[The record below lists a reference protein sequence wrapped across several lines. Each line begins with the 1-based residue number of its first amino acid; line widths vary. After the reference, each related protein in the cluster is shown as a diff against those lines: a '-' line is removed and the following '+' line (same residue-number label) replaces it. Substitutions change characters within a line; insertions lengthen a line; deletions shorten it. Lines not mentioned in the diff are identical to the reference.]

1 MTING
6 RTTSTFNEREAVIHE
21 LPARVILSFGNP
33 HTS

>member
-6 RTTSTFNEREAVIHE
+6 QTAATFNKREAVIHE

-33 HTS
+33 IT